1 MKSLVTKVALVTGGN
16 KGIGPGIVRKLAD
29 SGATVAFTYA
39 KGASKAKVLEAEII
53 ERRVEAIAIKANT
66 SNNEEIKA
74 TIDEIIAKYGKI
86 DILVNCAGS
95 LIPKKTPKDASDQA
109 LAKLWQKS
117 LFGAAQM
124 VSLITPYLGDGGR
137 IITIGSCAEQHS
149 GFVITGNYATARETL
164 AIYTRYWSQKLAKKN
179 ITVNIV
185 QPGLIDTHHIDG
197 IPDRILD
204 TVALKRFGKPH
215 DVGNIVSYL
224 ASKKGSY
231 ITGATFTIDGGLYV

>member
-29 SGATVAFTYA
+29 CGATVIFTYS
-39 KGASKAKVLEAEII
+39 KGSAKAKVLEAEII
-53 ERRVEAIAIKANT
+53 ESRVEAVAIKANT
-66 SNNEEIKA
+66 SNSEEIKIA
-74 TIDEIIAKYGKI
+74 IDQIIAKYGKI

-95 LIPKKTPKDASDQA
+95 LIPKKTPVDASELA
-109 LAKLWQKS
+109 LSKIWQKS

-124 VSLITPYLGDGGR
+124 VSQLTPYLGTGGR
-137 IITIGSCAEQHS
+137 IITIGTCAGHHT
-149 GFVITGNYATARETL
+149 GFVITGNYAAARETL

-185 QPGLIDTHHIDG
+185 QPGLIDTSHIHG
-197 IPDRILD
+197 LPDRILD
-204 TVALKRFGKPH
+204 TVPLKRFGKPH

-231 ITGATFTIDGGLYV
+231 ITGATFTIDGGMQI